1 MSRILALAA
10 ALVFVG
16 AGLASAQPGRPL
28 RFVDAQD
35 EKIERE
41 LNNNTELEFADTPL
55 SDVVDYIKSK
65 HEIELQ
71 LDSKGLADAAVDP
84 AVPITK
90 SLKGI
95 SLRSSLHLILDEL
108 DLTFAIV
115 DQILLITSKEK
126 AATILSTEVYRVRDI
141 VGNQDKVRRTAQLTD
156 LLTGTVQP
164 KSWDTSGGSGT
175 IKAYRD
181 LLVISQTFAA
191 HEEIHTLLEELQFV
205 LPKDEKADAADADL
219 QATDE
224 DEDEDDDQDAT
235 LVIYQ
240 LQYLSADEAKQA
252 VTTLVMPNSWQ
263 GQGGDGAVFGTTF
276 EAKKEGH
283 SPTGQSDKR
292 LLAVRQ
298 TADAHAEIRS
308 LLRKLDKGPFPSIA
322 GVYSGIMPAHP
333 KNDVKQDTPPDG
345 APAK

>member
-10 ALVFVG
+10 ALVVVWV
-16 AGLASAQPGRPL
+16 GLASAQPGRPL

-35 EKIERE
+35 EKIQRE

-71 LDSKGLADAAVDP
+71 LDSKGLADAAVN
-84 AVPITK
+84 ASVPISK
-90 SLKGI
+90 SVKGI

-126 AATILSTEVYRVRDI
+126 AATILSTEVYRVREI
-141 VGNQDKVRRTAQLTD
+141 VGGRDKVRRTSQLID
-156 LLTGTVQP
+156 LLVATVQP
-164 KSWDTSGGSGT
+164 ASWDTSGGAGT

-181 LLVISQTFAA
+181 LLVISQTYGVQ
-191 HEEIHTLLEELQFV
+191 EEIHTLLEELQFV
-205 LPKDEKADAADADL
+205 LPKDEEADAPDANL
-219 QATDE
+219 QTSDE
-224 DEDEDDDQDAT
+224 DAGDQRQEPT

-240 LQYLSADEAKQA
+240 LQFLSSNEAKQA
-252 VTTLVMPNSWQ
+252 VTMLVMPNSWQ
-263 GQGGDGAVFGTTF
+263 GQGGDGAVFGITF
-276 EAKKEGH
+276 EAKREGH
-283 SPTGQSDKR
+283 GPTGQSDKR

-308 LLRKLDKGPFPSIA
+308 LLRKLDKGPFPSIV

-333 KNDVKQDTPPDG
+333 ENDVKQDVPPDS
-345 APAK
+345 AAAK